1 MKLEILP
8 AHGQGR
14 ERVYWV
20 TDEAGRMPPETS
32 TSMRKVARARLSNV
46 AAAFALV
53 GAYHIT
59 LLDPGQKV
67 ALGWQQAGKGAAAAA
82 AANGPRGDCL
92 CLTGRPTAR
101 FTKAAAAAAEEL
113 QDIKLMVWGS
123 LKNRFRRTR
132 EGGRTDPPSGGRAAR
147 PPLRPS
153 LYGREEFRGRGG

>member
-1 MKLEILP
+1 MAAAAVKLEILP

-67 ALGWQQAGKGAAAAA
+67 ALGWQQAGKGAELLL
-82 AANGPRGDCL
+82 PL
-92 CLTGRPTAR
+92 GRTSESLLPAR
-101 FTKAAAAAAEEL
+101 FTKATAAEEL